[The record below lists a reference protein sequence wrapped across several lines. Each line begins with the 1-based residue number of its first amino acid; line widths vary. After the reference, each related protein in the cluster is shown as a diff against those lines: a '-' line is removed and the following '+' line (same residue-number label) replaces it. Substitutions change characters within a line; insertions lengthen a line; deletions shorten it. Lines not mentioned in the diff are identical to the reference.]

1 MSLPPT
7 SAKTQSAVRFDHH
20 GGAEVLDLVEVPA
33 PSPGPG
39 EVLIRNVAI
48 GLNFIDIYQRTG
60 LYPLPLPSGLGKESA
75 GVVEAVGEGVTRF
88 KVGDRVATATAP
100 VGAYSQFHLMPETA
114 AVAVPDDISLEVAA
128 AVMLKG
134 MTAEFLVNRAFHVK
148 QGDEILLHAAAGGVG
163 LILGQWAKSL
173 GATVIGTVGSEAKA
187 EFAKTH
193 GSDHVILYDRE
204 DVAARVKGITKG
216 RGVAVAYDSVG
227 KDTFEASLAS
237 LKRRGTLV
245 LFGNA
250 SGPVPPFDPLR
261 LSRGGSLYVTRP
273 TLFDYVATVEEL
285 DASAAAL
292 FAVIR
297 SGAVK
302 VEIGQTFPL
311 AEVRQAHE
319 ALAGRKTTGSTL
331 LIP

>member
-1 MSLPPT
+1 MALPL
-7 SAKTQSAVRFDHH
+7 TQTAVRFERH
-20 GGAEVLDLVEVPA
+20 GDAEVLELVEVPVS
-33 PSPGPG
+33 SPGRG
-39 EVLIRNVAI
+39 EILVHHAAV
-48 GLNFIDIYQRTG
+48 GLNFIDVYQRTG
-60 LYPLPLPSGLGKESA
+60 LYPLPLPSGLGKEAA
-75 GVVEAVGEGVTRF
+75 GTVRAVGEGVTRF

-100 VGAYSQFHLMPETA
+100 VGAYRQFHVMPETA
-114 AVAVPDDISLEVAA
+114 AVAVPDDISLETAA

-134 MTAEFLVNRAFHVK
+134 MTAEYLVRRAFHVK

-173 GATVIGTVGSEAKA
+173 GATVIGTVGSKAKA
-187 EFAKTH
+187 SLAHAH

-204 DVAARVKGITKG
+204 DVAERVKEITRG

-227 KDTFEASLAS
+227 QATFEASLAS
-237 LKRRGTLV
+237 LKRRGALV

-250 SGPVPPFDPLR
+250 SGPVPPLDPLR
-261 LSRGGSLYVTRP
+261 LSRGGSLYLTRP

-311 AEVRQAHE
+311 ADVREAHE
-319 ALAGRKTTGSTL
+319 ALSGRRTTGSTL

>member
-1 MSLPPT
+1 MKAGEQVLVH
-7 SAKTQSAVRFDHH
+7 AAVGGVGQIMTQWLKAL
-20 GGAEVLDLVEVPA
+20 GAEVIA
-33 PSPGPG
+33 
-39 EVLIRNVAI
+39 
-48 GLNFIDIYQRTG
+48 
-60 LYPLPLPSGLGKESA
+60 
-75 GVVEAVGEGVTRF
+75 
-88 KVGDRVATATAP
+88 
-100 VGAYSQFHLMPETA
+100 
-114 AVAVPDDISLEVAA
+114 
-128 AVMLKG
+128 
-134 MTAEFLVNRAFHVK
+134 
-148 QGDEILLHAAAGGVG
+148 
-163 LILGQWAKSL
+163 
-173 GATVIGTVGSEAKA
+173 TVGSEAKA
-187 EFAKTH
+187 QLARAH

-204 DVAARVKGITKG
+204 DVASRVREITDG

-227 KDTFEASLAS
+227 QATFESSLAS
-237 LKRRGTLV
+237 LRKRGTLV

-261 LSRGGSLYVTRP
+261 LSRGGSLFLTRP

-292 FAVIR
+292 FDVIR

-311 AEVRQAHE
+311 TNVRQAHE

>member
-1 MSLPPT
+1 MALP
-7 SAKTQSAVRFDHH
+7 STQQAVRFDRT
-20 GGAEVLDLVEVPA
+20 GGPEVLDLVEVPV

-39 EVLIRNVAI
+39 EILIRHAAV

-60 LYPLPLPSGLGKESA
+60 LYPLPLPSRLGREAA
-75 GVVEAVGEGVTRF
+75 GVVEAIGDGVTRF
-88 KVGDRVATATAP
+88 RVGDRVATATAP
-100 VGAYSQFHLMPETA
+100 VGAYAQFHVLPETA
-114 AVAVPDDISLEVAA
+114 AVAVPDDISLETAA

-134 MTAEFLVNRAFHVK
+134 MTAEFLVRRAFHVK
-148 QGDEILLHAAAGGVG
+148 QGDEILLQAAAGGVG
-163 LILGQWAKSL
+163 LILAQWAKSL

-187 EFAKTH
+187 ALARSH
-193 GSDHVILYDRE
+193 GSDHTILYDRE
-204 DVAARVKGITKG
+204 DVAARVRELTEG

-227 KDTFEASLAS
+227 QSTFEGSLAS

-273 TLFDYVATVEEL
+273 TLFDYVATTEEL
-285 DASAAAL
+285 DVSAAAL
-292 FAVIR
+292 FGVIR

-302 VEIGQTFPL
+302 VEIGQTFSL

>member
-1 MSLPPT
+1 MSLPP
-7 SAKTQSAVRFDHH
+7 SQSAVRFSRT
-20 GGAEVLDLVEVPA
+20 GGPEVLELVEVPIEA
-33 PSPGPG
+33 PGPG
-39 EVLIRNVAI
+39 EILIRNVAI
-48 GLNFIDIYQRTG
+48 GLNFIDIYHRTG
-60 LYPLPLPSGLGKESA
+60 LYPLPLPSGLGKEAA

-88 KVGDRVATATAP
+88 RVGDRVATANAQ
-100 VGAYSQFHLMPETA
+100 VIAYSNFLRLPEIF

-163 LILGQWAKSL
+163 LILGQWAKSV
-173 GATVIGTVGSEAKA
+173 GATVIGTVGSKAKA
-187 EFAKTH
+187 ELALAH
-193 GSDHVILYDRE
+193 GSDHAILYDRE
-204 DVAARVKGITKG
+204 DVAARVKEITEG

-227 KDTFEASLAS
+227 KDTFETSLAS

-285 DASAAAL
+285 DASAAGL

-311 AEVRQAHE
+311 ANVREAHE

>member
-1 MSLPPT
+1 MSLPP
-7 SAKTQSAVRFDHH
+7 SQSAVRFSRT
-20 GGAEVLDLVEVPA
+20 GGPEVLELVEVPIEA
-33 PSPGPG
+33 PGPG
-39 EVLIRNVAI
+39 EILIRNVAI
-48 GLNFIDIYQRTG
+48 GLNLIDIYHRTG
-60 LYPLPLPSGLGKESA
+60 LYPLPLPSGLGKEAA

-88 KVGDRVATATAP
+88 RVGDRVATANAQ
-100 VGAYSQFHLMPETA
+100 VIAYSNFLRLPEIFA
-114 AVAVPDDISLEVAA
+114 IAVPDDISLETAA

-163 LILGQWAKSL
+163 LILGQWAKSV
-173 GATVIGTVGSEAKA
+173 GATVIGTVGSKAKA
-187 EFAKTH
+187 ELALAH
-193 GSDHVILYDRE
+193 GSDHAILYDRE
-204 DVAARVKGITKG
+204 DVAARVRDITEG

-292 FAVIR
+292 FSVIR

-302 VEIGQTFPL
+302 VKIGQTFPL
-311 AEVRQAHE
+311 AEVREAHE

>member
-1 MSLPPT
+1 MALP
-7 SAKTQSAVRFDHH
+7 STQTVVRFEQH
-20 GGAEVLDLVEVPA
+20 GGPEVLDLVEAPV

-39 EVLIRNVAI
+39 EILIRHAAV

-60 LYPLPLPSGLGKESA
+60 LYPLPLPSGLGKEAA
-75 GVVEAVGEGVTRF
+75 GTVEAIGAGVTRF
-88 KVGDRVATATAP
+88 AVGDRVATATAP
-100 VGAYSQFHLMPETA
+100 VGAYSQFHVMPETA
-114 AVAVPDDISLEVAA
+114 AVAVPDDISLETAA

-134 MTAEFLVNRAFHVK
+134 MTAEFLTRRAFHVK

-163 LILGQWAKSL
+163 LILGQWARSL

-187 EFAKTH
+187 DLARGH
-193 GSDHVILYDRE
+193 SADHVILYDLE
-204 DVAARVKGITKG
+204 DVAPRVKDLTEG
-216 RGVAVAYDSVG
+216 RGVSVAYDSVG
-227 KDTFEASLAS
+227 QATFESSLAS
-237 LKRRGTLV
+237 LKRRGMLV

-311 AEVRQAHE
+311 TNVRDAHE
-319 ALAGRKTTGSTL
+319 ALVGRRTTGSTL

>member
-1 MSLPPT
+1 MTLP
-7 SAKTQSAVRFDHH
+7 SRQSAVRFSRT
-20 GGAEVLDLVEVPA
+20 GGPEVLELVEVPVEA
-33 PSPGPG
+33 PGPG
-39 EVLIRNVAI
+39 EILIRNVAI
-48 GLNFIDIYQRTG
+48 GLNFIDIYHRTG
-60 LYPLPLPSGLGKESA
+60 LYPLPLPSGLGKEAA

-88 KVGDRVATATAP
+88 KVGDRVATANAQ
-100 VGAYSQFHLMPETA
+100 VIAYSNFLRLPEIF
-114 AVAVPDDISLEVAA
+114 AVPVPDDISLEVAA

-148 QGDEILLHAAAGGVG
+148 QGDDILLHAAAGGVG

-173 GATVIGTVGSEAKA
+173 GATVIGTVGSKAKA
-187 EFAKTH
+187 ELALAH
-193 GSDHVILYDRE
+193 GSDHAILYDRE
-204 DVAARVKGITKG
+204 DVAARVRDITDG

-285 DASAAAL
+285 DASASAL

-311 AEVRQAHE
+311 ADVRKAHE

>member
-1 MSLPPT
+1 MSLPL
-7 SAKTQSAVRFDHH
+7 TQTAVRFDRH
-20 GGAEVLDLVEVPA
+20 GGPEVLEATEVPV

-39 EVLIRNVAI
+39 EILIRHAAV
-48 GLNFIDIYQRTG
+48 GLNFIDVYQRAG
-60 LYPLPLPSGLGKESA
+60 LYPLPLPSGLGKEAA
-75 GVVEAVGEGVTRF
+75 GTVEAAGDGVTRF
-88 KVGDRVATATAP
+88 KVGDRVATASAP
-100 VGAYSQFHLMPETA
+100 VGAYSQFHVLPEAA
-114 AVAVPDDISLEVAA
+114 AVAVPGDISLEIAA

-134 MTAEFLVNRAFHVK
+134 MTAEYLIRRTFHVK

-173 GATVIGTVGSEAKA
+173 GARVIGTVGSEAKA
-187 EFAKTH
+187 ALARTH
-193 GSDHVILYDRE
+193 GSDEVILYDRE
-204 DVAARVKGITKG
+204 DVAARVKDLTDG

-227 KDTFEASLAS
+227 QATFESSLAS

-285 DASAAAL
+285 DASATAL
-292 FAVIR
+292 FEVIR

-302 VEIGQTFPL
+302 VDIGQTFPL
-311 AEVRQAHE
+311 ADVRQAHE
-319 ALAGRKTTGSTL
+319 ALEGRRTTGSTL

>member
-1 MSLPPT
+1 MSFP
-7 SAKTQSAVRFDHH
+7 STQSAVRFDHH
-20 GGAEVLDLVEVPA
+20 GGAEVLELVEVPV

-39 EVLIRNVAI
+39 EILIRNVAV

-134 MTAEFLVNRAFHVK
+134 MTAEFLINRAFHVK

-173 GATVIGTVGSEAKA
+173 GATVIGTVGSEGKA
-187 EFAKTH
+187 ELARAH
-193 GSDHVILYDRE
+193 GSDHAILYDRE
-204 DVAARVKGITKG
+204 DVAARVREITEG

-227 KDTFEASLAS
+227 QSTFESSLAS

>member
-1 MSLPPT
+1 MSLP
-7 SAKTQSAVRFDHH
+7 STQSAVRFDHH
-20 GGAEVLDLVEVPA
+20 GGAEVLGLVEVPVT
-33 PSPGPG
+33 PPGPG
-39 EVLIRNVAI
+39 EILVRNVAI

-75 GVVEAVGEGVTRF
+75 GVVEAIGEGVTRF
-88 KVGDRVATATAP
+88 RVGDRVATATAP

-187 EFAKTH
+187 ELARAH
-193 GSDHVILYDRE
+193 GSDHAILYDCE
-204 DVAARVKGITKG
+204 DVAARVKEITEG

-227 KDTFEASLAS
+227 KDTFEASLDS

-302 VEIGQTFPL
+302 IEIGQTVPL
-311 AEVRQAHE
+311 AEVREAHE

>member
-1 MSLPPT
+1 MTLP
-7 SAKTQSAVRFDHH
+7 SIQSAVRFDHH
-20 GGAEVLDLVEVPA
+20 GGAEVLELVEVPV

-39 EVLIRNVAI
+39 EILVRNVAI

-114 AVAVPDDISLEVAA
+114 AVTVPDDISLEVAA

-134 MTAEFLVNRAFHVK
+134 MTSEFLINRAFHVK

-187 EFAKTH
+187 ELAKAH

-204 DVAARVKGITKG
+204 DVAARVREITEG

-227 KDTFEASLAS
+227 QSTFESSLAS

-292 FAVIR
+292 FTVIR

>member
-1 MSLPPT
+1 MALPSSQT
-7 SAKTQSAVRFDHH
+7 VVRFEQH
-20 GGAEVLDLVEVPA
+20 GGPEVLDLVEAPV

-39 EVLIRNVAI
+39 EILIRHAAV

-60 LYPLPLPSGLGKESA
+60 LYPLSLPSGLGKEAA
-75 GVVEAVGEGVTRF
+75 GTVEAIGDGVTRF
-88 KVGDRVATATAP
+88 RVGDRVATATAP
-100 VGAYSQFHLMPETA
+100 VGAYSQFHVMPETA
-114 AVAVPDDISLEVAA
+114 AVAVPDDISLETAA

-134 MTAEFLVNRAFHVK
+134 MTAEFLIRRAFHVK

-163 LILGQWAKSL
+163 LILGQWARSL

-187 EFAKTH
+187 ELARGH
-193 GSDHVILYDRE
+193 SADHVILYDRE
-204 DVAARVKGITKG
+204 DVSARVRDLTEG

-227 KDTFEASLAS
+227 QATFESSLAS
-237 LKRRGTLV
+237 LKRRGMLV

-285 DASAAAL
+285 DASAASL

-311 AEVRQAHE
+311 ANVRDAHE
-319 ALAGRKTTGSTL
+319 ALAGRRTTGSTL

>member
-1 MSLPPT
+1 MALP
-7 SAKTQSAVRFDHH
+7 STQQAVRFDRT
-20 GGAEVLDLVEVPA
+20 GGAEVLNLVEVPV

-39 EVLIRNVAI
+39 EVLMRHVAV

-60 LYPLPLPSGLGKESA
+60 LYPMPLPSGLGREAA
-75 GVVEAVGEGVTRF
+75 GVVEAVGDGVTRF
-88 KVGDRVATATAP
+88 RVGDRVATATAP
-100 VGAYSQFHLMPETA
+100 VGAYSQFHVLPETA
-114 AVAVPDDISLEVAA
+114 AVPVPDDISLEIAA

-134 MTAEFLVNRAFHVK
+134 MTAEFLVRRAFHVK
-148 QGDEILLHAAAGGVG
+148 QGDEILLQAAAGGVG
-163 LILGQWAKSL
+163 LILAQWATSL

-187 EFAKTH
+187 ALARSH
-193 GSDHVILYDRE
+193 GSDQTILYDRE
-204 DVAARVKGITKG
+204 DVAARVRELTEG

-227 KDTFEASLAS
+227 QSTFEGSLAS

-273 TLFDYVATVEEL
+273 TLFDYVATTEEL

>member
-1 MSLPPT
+1 
-7 SAKTQSAVRFDHH
+7 V
-20 GGAEVLDLVEVPA
+20 GA
-33 PSPGPG
+33 
-39 EVLIRNVAI
+39 
-48 GLNFIDIYQRTG
+48 
-60 LYPLPLPSGLGKESA
+60 
-75 GVVEAVGEGVTRF
+75 GVTRF
-88 KVGDRVATATAP
+88 RVGDRVATATAP
-100 VGAYSQFHLMPETA
+100 VGAYSQFHVLPETA
-114 AVAVPDDISLEVAA
+114 AVAVPDDISLETAA

-134 MTAEFLVNRAFHVK
+134 MTAEYLVRRTFHVK

-163 LILGQWAKSL
+163 LILSQWARSL

-187 EFAKTH
+187 ELAQAH

-204 DVAARVKGITKG
+204 DVAARVRELTEG

-227 KDTFEASLAS
+227 QTTFESSLAS
-237 LKRRGTLV
+237 LKKRGTLV

-273 TLFDYVATVEEL
+273 TLFDYVATTEEL

-302 VEIGQTFPL
+302 IQIGQTFPL
-311 AEVRQAHE
+311 ANVRDAHE
-319 ALAGRKTTGSTL
+319 ALEGRRTTGSTL

>member
-1 MSLPPT
+1 MTLP
-7 SAKTQSAVRFDHH
+7 SRQSAVRFSRT
-20 GGAEVLDLVEVPA
+20 GGPEVLELVEVPVEA
-33 PSPGPG
+33 PGPG
-39 EVLIRNVAI
+39 EILIRNAAI
-48 GLNFIDIYQRTG
+48 GLNFIDIYHRTG
-60 LYPLPLPSGLGKESA
+60 LYPLPLPSGLGKEAA

-88 KVGDRVATATAP
+88 KVGDRVATANAQ
-100 VGAYSQFHLMPETA
+100 VIAYSNFLRLPEIF

-148 QGDEILLHAAAGGVG
+148 QGHEILLHAAAGGVG

-173 GATVIGTVGSEAKA
+173 GATVIGTVGSRAKA
-187 EFAKTH
+187 ELARAH
-193 GSDHVILYDRE
+193 GSDHAILYDRE
-204 DVAARVKGITKG
+204 DVAARVRDITEG

-319 ALAGRKTTGSTL
+319 ALAGRKTTGSTV

>member
-1 MSLPPT
+1 MALP
-7 SAKTQSAVRFDHH
+7 STQQAVRFDRT
-20 GGAEVLDLVEVPA
+20 GGPDVLELVELPV

-39 EVLIRNVAI
+39 EILMRHAAV

-60 LYPLPLPSGLGKESA
+60 LYPLPLPSGLGREAA
-75 GVVEAVGEGVTRF
+75 GVVEAVGDGVTRF
-88 KVGDRVATATAP
+88 RVGDRVATATAP
-100 VGAYSQFHLMPETA
+100 VGAYARFHVLPETA
-114 AVAVPDDISLEVAA
+114 AVAVPDDVSLETAA

-134 MTAEFLVNRAFHVK
+134 MTAEFLVRRAFHVK

-163 LILGQWAKSL
+163 LILAQWAKSL

-187 EFAKTH
+187 VLARTH
-193 GSDHVILYDRE
+193 GSDHTILYDRE
-204 DVAARVKGITKG
+204 DVAERVKQITAG

-227 KDTFEASLAS
+227 QSTFESSLAS

-273 TLFDYVATVEEL
+273 TLFDYVATTEEL

-292 FAVIR
+292 FEVIR

-311 AEVRQAHE
+311 ANVREAHE

>member
-1 MSLPPT
+1 MSLPLT
-7 SAKTQSAVRFDHH
+7 LASTQSAVRFDRH
-20 GGAEVLDLVEVPA
+20 GGAEVLELVEVPV

-39 EVLIRNVAI
+39 EILIRNVAI

-187 EFAKTH
+187 ELARAH
-193 GSDHVILYDRE
+193 GSDHAILYDRE
-204 DVAARVKGITKG
+204 DVAARVRKITEG

-285 DASAAAL
+285 DPSAAAL
-292 FAVIR
+292 FAAIR

-311 AEVRQAHE
+311 ANVREAHE

>member
-1 MSLPPT
+1 MSLP
-7 SAKTQSAVRFDHH
+7 KTQTAVRFERH
-20 GGAEVLDLVEVPA
+20 GGAEVLDLVEVPV

-39 EVLIRNVAI
+39 EILIRNVAI

-75 GVVEAVGEGVTRF
+75 GVVEAVGDGVTRF
-88 KVGDRVATATAP
+88 RVGDRVASATAP
-100 VGAYSQFHLMPETA
+100 AGAYSQFHLMPETA

-148 QGDEILLHAAAGGVG
+148 QSDEILLHAAAGGVG

-173 GATVIGTVGSEAKA
+173 GATVIGTVGSEPKA
-187 EFAKTH
+187 ELARAH
-193 GSDHVILYDRE
+193 GSDHTVLYDRE
-204 DVAARVKGITKG
+204 DVAARVRDITQG
-216 RGVAVAYDSVG
+216 RGVSVAYDSVG

-319 ALAGRKTTGSTL
+319 ALAGRRTTGSTL

>member
-1 MSLPPT
+1 MSLPM
-7 SAKTQSAVRFDHH
+7 TQTAVRFERH
-20 GGAEVLDLVEVPA
+20 GGSEVLDLVEVPV

-39 EVLIRNVAI
+39 EILIRNVAV

-75 GVVEAVGEGVTRF
+75 GVVEAVGDGVSRF
-88 KVGDRVATATAP
+88 KVGDRVASATAP
-100 VGAYSQFHLMPETA
+100 VGAYSPFHLMPETA

-187 EFAKTH
+187 ELAKAR
-193 GSDHVILYDRE
+193 GSDHAILYDRE
-204 DVAARVKGITKG
+204 DVTARVKDITEG

-273 TLFDYVATVEEL
+273 TLFDYVATVEDL

-311 AEVRQAHE
+311 ANVRDAHE